1 MNTPPKLT
9 RYPAAVA
16 LTSAEK
22 IAFRLGSLL
31 LSTFTIAALSPLVYL
46 VASVLDL
53 STPAFPEV
61 ALVSATW
68 LALAAAV
75 VVGLVSEIRPS
86 PRAYFAVTAS
96 CAFTVLLWIGW
107 IVFGL
112 TRLS

>member
-1 MNTPPKLT
+1 MKSSPKLA

-31 LSTFTIAALSPLVYL
+31 LSVFTIAALAPLVYL
-46 VASVLDL
+46 VAGVLDL
-53 STPAFPEV
+53 STPDFSEI

-75 VVGLVSEIRPS
+75 LVGLVSEVWPS
-86 PRAYFAVTAS
+86 PRAYFGVTAS
-96 CAFTVLLWIGW
+96 CAFTVLLWAGW
-107 IVFGL
+107 IAFGL
-112 TRLS
+112 SRLN